1 MNFLNPLFLVAL
13 AAVAVPLLIH
23 IFSRRRVPEVPFSTL
38 RFLKR
43 SDRRSMRRINLR
55 RLLLLLLRMAAV
67 AFVALAFAR
76 PVVRGG
82 LAALF
87 PAGGDRAVCVLLD
100 RSYSMRVEE
109 DEGTLFERA
118 VAQTA
123 DILEH
128 LDRED
133 EVSVILFDTGCH
145 TLYAGRRFE
154 REIVVNSLRE
164 QEPSWHGTDLR
175 AAVRTGW
182 GALEDSRHEVRE
194 LYIISDF
201 QRSSLRRGGTE
212 RRGRAELRGETEL
225 RGEAERRGR
234 VTESADMPLARIF
247 LVPVQPDPGTNVSV
261 EEVLTPRVALHRGEV
276 ARLSITM
283 RNGSRDLEA
292 RFPLTV
298 AADGLRIIEKEVTI
312 RPGGVRVEEI
322 AFPVER
328 AGWVEGE
335 VRKGADRLPADD
347 GRFYAL
353 HVRDRVGVLLVA
365 DGSSF
370 YLEQALSPEESEGDI
385 ALVKREWRQLTT
397 DALKGAEAV
406 VLGPGGGPVGSDIE
420 LIRRFVEE
428 GGKALVLL
436 LPELETLAQELS
448 RFALEIEF
456 RRIDEGFVTI
466 APPSAATPVLA
477 PFDEDDIEALTNLRF
492 RSVPAVRGVDR
503 RSVLLGFR
511 DGSPFLWE
519 ERIGAGTVVFAAI
532 DPRPGA
538 GDIVLSPYFL
548 PLVQQALLATGR
560 GQQAGEGGLIGA
572 PVIWRGDFGPEYNC
586 RLPGGGVLSREML
599 EGGASTYDV
608 IQQYG
613 SGSQAGGSAGGPP
626 SSATGDPTRGPAGDA
641 GVLSDI
647 PTGTPR
653 GQIVIPPVDEPGFI
667 TISRDSEVTGL
678 IAVNPDCRLESDLD
692 GMSGSEAADSL
703 GFASYMVLDEP
714 AGIASSIYHARQGHE
729 ISMSFI
735 LVAIVLF
742 VLELI
747 VAQRMK
753 GDAGA

>member
-1 MNFLNPLFLVAL
+1 MSFLNPLFLVAL

-38 RFLKR
+38 RFLKA

-109 DEGTLFERA
+109 EEGTLFERA
-118 VAQTA
+118 ITRAA

-128 LDRED
+128 IDRED
-133 EVSVILFDTGCH
+133 EVSVILFDTAPH

-154 REIVVNSLRE
+154 REIVVNSIRE
-164 QEPSWHGTDLR
+164 QAPSWHGTDLR
-175 AAVRTGW
+175 AAVRAGW
-182 GALEDSRHEVRE
+182 GELKDSRRGVRE
-194 LYIISDF
+194 MYIVSDF
-201 QRSSLRRGGTE
+201 QRSALRSGGA
-212 RRGRAELRGETEL
+212 GDDAGGGE
-225 RGEAERRGR
+225 
-234 VTESADMPLARIF
+234 MPRARIF
-247 LVPVQPDPGTNVSV
+247 LVPVQPEPGTNVAV

-276 ARLSITM
+276 ARISITM

-298 AADGLRIIEKEVTI
+298 TADGLRIIEKEVMI

-328 AGWVEGE
+328 AGWIGGE
-335 VRKGADRLPADD
+335 VRKRADRLPADD
-347 GRFYAL
+347 GRFFAL
-353 HVRDRVGVLLVA
+353 HIRDRVGVLLVA

-370 YLEQALSPEESEGDI
+370 YLEQALSPEESDGDI
-385 ALVKREWRQLTT
+385 ALVKREWRRLTT
-397 DALKGAEAV
+397 DALDGAEAV
-406 VLGPGGGPVGSDIE
+406 VLGPGRGPAGSDIE
-420 LIRRFVEE
+420 LIRRFVEA
-428 GGKALVLL
+428 GGSALVLI
-436 LPELETLAQELS
+436 LPELEALVQELS
-448 RFALEIEF
+448 RFSPEIEF
-456 RRIDEGFVTI
+456 RRTEEGFVTI
-466 APPSAATPVLA
+466 EPPRAATPVLS

-492 RSVPAVRGVDR
+492 RSAPAVRGVDR
-503 RSVLLGFR
+503 RSVLLRFR
-511 DGSPFLWE
+511 DGGPFLWE
-519 ERIGAGTVVFAAI
+519 ERLGDGTVVFAAI
-532 DPRPGA
+532 DPRPGT
-538 GDIVLSPYFL
+538 GDLVLSPYFL
-548 PLVQQALLATGR
+548 PLVQQALLATGKEP
-560 GQQAGEGGLIGA
+560 QAGEGGLVGA
-572 PVIWRGDFGPEYNC
+572 PVILSGDFGPEYTC

-599 EGGASTYDV
+599 ESSVPPHDT
-608 IQQYG
+608 IQLPE
-613 SGSQAGGSAGGPP
+613 SGVPAVAPAGTPA
-626 SSATGDPTRGPAGDA
+626 GDPTGGPVGARMRGPAGD
-641 GVLSDI
+641 S
-647 PTGTPR
+647 R
-653 GQIVIPPVDEPGFI
+653 GQRVIPPVDEPGFI
-667 TISRDSEVTGL
+667 TVNRDSEIVGL

-703 GFASYMVLDEP
+703 GFASYMVLEEK
-714 AGIASSIYHARQGHE
+714 AEIASSIYHARQGHE

-735 LVAIVLF
+735 IVAVILF

-753 GDAGA
+753 GDTGA